1 MPWDII
7 LCGIMLL
14 LNMRTCESFPNKFDE
29 DIDKRID
36 PLDYVI
42 DPLYY
47 DRLEDQFD
55 RNVTACGECSPE
67 LCPVAQECRA
77 GFILD
82 SCGCCQ
88 ECGNLEGQTCDIG
101 DINVFYGL
109 CGTDLQCK
117 IDDLDV
123 GDGEVAEPQ
132 CVCQSQDALCGS
144 DDRTYMNN
152 CQFKEAYFSN
162 SSLKIKRKGPC
173 KTVPIIKVPP
183 QNLVN
188 VTGSSMVFLCEVFA
202 FPMAMI
208 EWKKDGRDIILPGD
222 DPHISVQSRG
232 GPLKYELSSWLQ
244 IEKAGLAD
252 AGTYRCVA
260 RNELGS
266 ISAMAVLG
274 VLGPEEMSVY
284 LTENV
289 TEMLEYGHSE
299 REYDED
305 YY

>member
-1 MPWDII
+1 
-7 LCGIMLL
+7 ML
-14 LNMRTCESFPNKFDE
+14 
-29 DIDKRID
+29 
-36 PLDYVI
+36 
-42 DPLYY
+42 
-47 DRLEDQFD
+47 
-55 RNVTACGECSPE
+55 
-67 LCPVAQECRA
+67 
-77 GFILD
+77 
-82 SCGCCQ
+82 
-88 ECGNLEGQTCDIG
+88 
-101 DINVFYGL
+101 
-109 CGTDLQCK
+109 
-117 IDDLDV
+117 
-123 GDGEVAEPQ
+123 
-132 CVCQSQDALCGS
+132 
-144 DDRTYMNN
+144 
-152 CQFKEAYFSN
+152 
-162 SSLKIKRKGPC
+162 
-173 KTVPIIKVPP
+173 TVPIIKVPP